1 MMNSNEEVNKENDD
15 RISISERRI
24 VQKND
29 FTQNDQNLEDLING
43 NEKEKRFR
51 VRPPENFVSSHING
65 DQEKVEEEKIE
76 VPIERTQT

>member
-29 FTQNDQNLEDLING
+29 FTQND
-43 NEKEKRFR
+43 
-51 VRPPENFVSSHING
+51 
-65 DQEKVEEEKIE
+65 
-76 VPIERTQT
+76 